1 MYGNSFSVIG
11 SGYQVLWLRP
21 LQTQKSTSALHPAA
35 QICSQNQMTDQ
46 ACTMAV
52 AVARIHGFHSFPVK
66 FIFIIPEIWVSS
78 RARYLRQQA
87 PKGKRFRCAPRRGA
101 GSAKPRLRGY
111 CTDLPLCI
119 DCFVSQCSCRVRRL
133 DALLPL
139 SALTA
144 KPPRISAAARLI
156 NFYSALTQSLN
167 ISPRC

>member
-78 RARYLRQQA
+78 RTRYLWQQA
-87 PKGKRFRCAPRRGA
+87 PKGKGFRCAPRRGA
-101 GSAKPRLRGY
+101 GSAKPRLRG
-111 CTDLPLCI
+111 CLPLLPHLRRQIQRLPCVKGA
-119 DCFVSQCSCRVRRL
+119 VSRKA
-133 DALLPL
+133 D
-139 SALTA
+139 
-144 KPPRISAAARLI
+144 
-156 NFYSALTQSLN
+156 
-167 ISPRC
+167 

>member
-21 LQTQKSTSALHPAA
+21 LQTQKNTSALHPAA

-78 RARYLRQQA
+78 RTRYLWQQA
-87 PKGKRFRCAPRRGA
+87 PKGKGFRCAPRRGA
-101 GSAKPRLRGY
+101 GSAKPRLRG
-111 CTDLPLCI
+111 CLPLLPHLRRQIQRLPCVKGA
-119 DCFVSQCSCRVRRL
+119 VSRQA
-133 DALLPL
+133 D
-139 SALTA
+139 
-144 KPPRISAAARLI
+144 
-156 NFYSALTQSLN
+156 
-167 ISPRC
+167 

>member
-78 RARYLRQQA
+78 RTRYLWRQA
-87 PKGKRFRCAPRRGA
+87 PKGKGFRCAPRKAPLAGELARRSRGGEVVSHFCRTSGGRFK
-101 GSAKPRLRGY
+101 GSLVYRE
-111 CTDLPLCI
+111 
-119 DCFVSQCSCRVRRL
+119 
-133 DALLPL
+133 L
-139 SALTA
+139 S
-144 KPPRISAAARLI
+144 AARLTEGLLLQI
-156 NFYSALTQSLN
+156 CIEKPKPQ
-167 ISPRC
+167 I